1 MQRSPKAGIQGL
13 GGADSCLLWI
23 PAPYRVRGRLY
34 AGTTG
39 IELVSRLTVKYQH
52 CLEHFKLAH
61 YLAEQAFSREGLIG
75 VGI

>member
-1 MQRSPKAGIQGL
+1 M
-13 GGADSCLLWI
+13 
-23 PAPYRVRGRLY
+23 
-34 AGTTG
+34 TE
-39 IELVSRLTVKYQH
+39 IELVNRLAVKCQH